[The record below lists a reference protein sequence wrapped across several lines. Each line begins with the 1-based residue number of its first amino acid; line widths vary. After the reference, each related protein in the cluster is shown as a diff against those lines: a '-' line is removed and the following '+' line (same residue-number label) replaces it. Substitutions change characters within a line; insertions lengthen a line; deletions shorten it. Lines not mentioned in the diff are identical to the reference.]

1 MKKKIALSIAGSD
14 PSSGAGI
21 QADLKS
27 FSFLG
32 LHGTTVVTCITSQ
45 NTRRVK
51 KIHKLPVEI
60 IENQIDVLFED
71 FNIDAVKTGMLYDEE
86 IIKCVVKKISE
97 YKLTPV
103 VDPVMIATSGD
114 LLSQNTFVN
123 SFKKYLLPKTFM
135 LTANIPEACELTGL
149 RINSIKDFK
158 KNCQKLLSSGPK
170 YVLIKGG
177 HLDTKNAID
186 VLYDSKNFYEFS
198 LPRIPNKKAH
208 GSGCTL
214 SAIITGLLA
223 LGETPVEAVRK
234 AKYIIWDM
242 INQGYIPG
250 KGSDIL
256 NHSCE
261 MIMPSTFPN
270 NKYFDVWFELKN
282 AIQKL
287 VSILPPTFV
296 PEVGMN
302 FAYAVKNAQK
312 LQEICAVN
320 GRIFK
325 TKDKTMICGD
335 IDFGSSKHVAS
346 VVLAAMS
353 VDKNVRS
360 AANICYSKNIVEL
373 CKKVGFSIGSFDRK
387 NEPTNAISTIEWGT
401 KHAIPKLGFVPD
413 VIYDTGDIGKEPMI
427 RVLGNNPEDVLSKLK
442 KLLKKYEK

>member
-373 CKKVGFSIGSFDRK
+373 CKKVGFSIGSF
-387 NEPTNAISTIEWGT
+387 
-401 KHAIPKLGFVPD
+401 
-413 VIYDTGDIGKEPMI
+413 
-427 RVLGNNPEDVLSKLK
+427 
-442 KLLKKYEK
+442 

>member
-158 KNCQKLLSSGPK
+158 KNCQKLFPFGPK

-186 VLYDSKNFYEFS
+186 TLYDSKNFYEFS

-325 TKDKTMICGD
+325 TKDKTMICGN

-360 AANICYSKNIVEL
+360 AANICYSKNIIEL
-373 CKKVGFSIGSFDRK
+373 CKKVGFSIGSFGRK
-387 NEPTNAISTIEWGT
+387 NEPTNVTSTMEWGT
-401 KHAIPKLGFVPD
+401 KHAILKLGFVPD